1 MKTCVSSY
9 SFLKYMKET
18 GCDLF
23 AVADKAKELG
33 FDAIEFTELPGD
45 DKRALAKELRAHCDK
60 IGLPIVAHSLGAD
73 FINRDTEAEIARVC
87 EAVDVAEI
95 LGAKVIRHDV
105 CYALKKEH
113 LYSYRE
119 AIRDMAPA
127 IRRITEYAAKKGI
140 RTMTENHGYIFQDPD
155 RVEALILAVGHEN
168 YGWLCDIGNFLC
180 ADCDIVRAVST
191 AAPYTYHVHVKDF
204 LVKSGEKD
212 MPEGFFGTRGG
223 NFLRGTVLGH
233 GEVPVATAIKALKRA
248 GYDGYVSLEFEGMEE
263 NIPALVAGLAYLKK
277 VIA

>member
-1 MKTCVSSY
+1 MKIAVSSY
-9 SFLKYMKET
+9 SYQQKIKT
-18 GCDLF
+18 GEMTQRD
-23 AVADKAKELG
+23 AIRVAKEMG

-45 DKRALAKELRAHCDK
+45 DKIALAKKLRAHCDE
-60 IGLPIVAHSLGAD
+60 IGLPIAAHSLGAD
-73 FINRDTEAEIARVC
+73 FINRDTEAEIKRVC
-87 EAVDVAEI
+87 EAIDVAAI
-95 LGAKVIRHDV
+95 LGAGSVRHDV

-119 AIRDMAPA
+119 AIKEMAPA
-127 IRRITEYAAKKGI
+127 IRRITEYGASKGI
-140 RTMTENHGYIFQDPD
+140 RTTTENHGYIFQDPE

-180 ADCDIVRAVST
+180 ADCDVVRAVST

-204 LVKSGEKD
+204 LMKSGACDK
-212 MPEGFFGTRGG
+212 PEGFFDTRGG
-223 NFLRGTVLGH
+223 NYLRGTILGH

-263 NIPALVAGLAYLKK
+263 NIPALEAGLAFLKK

>member
-127 IRRITEYAAKKGI
+127 IHRITEYAAKKGI

-223 NFLRGTVLGH
+223 NFLRGTILGH

-263 NIPALVAGLAYLKK
+263 NIPALTAGLAYLKK